1 MRGLGRP
8 GAASRN
14 GWKMDFSVIIP
25 TYNRSEVLELTLKA
39 LATQEPAADP
49 GASLIRY
56 EVVVIDDG
64 STDSTRQLVETMGDA
79 YPVPLKY
86 LFQPNRKQGAAR
98 NLGVSHARGKYLL
111 FLGDDI
117 VPGPVFL
124 SEHRQSH
131 VEGDPMLAV
140 IGYTRWPEHFRRT
153 PFLQYI
159 GEQGWQFG
167 FSLIE
172 DPGDLPFNFFY
183 TSNLSVS
190 RDLFL
195 DSGGFDESFQ
205 EYGWEDM
212 ELGLRLKKKGMRLA
226 YNARAVAYHHHRINL
241 ASFVRRQR
249 RVGQTAWTFYGS
261 HPEVAGFLNVESVP
275 QYSPVRRLKMWV
287 LTRLC
292 SLTENLTWPDMSSF
306 YPDLMSYHYNRGI
319 CEGRNESS

>member
-1 MRGLGRP
+1 
-8 GAASRN
+8 
-14 GWKMDFSVIIP
+14 MDFSVIIP
-25 TYNRSEVLELTLKA
+25 TYNRSAVLGLTLQA
-39 LATQEPAADP
+39 LATQELPAGP
-49 GASLIRY
+49 GVSLIRY
-56 EVVVIDDG
+56 EVVVVDDG
-64 STDSTRQLVETMGDA
+64 STDSTRQLVEA
-79 YPVPLKY
+79 RAAAFPVPLKY
-86 LFQPNRKQGAAR
+86 LFQDNRKQGAAR
-98 NLGVSHARGKYLL
+98 NLGVSQARGKYLL

-117 VPGPVFL
+117 VPGPFFV
-124 SEHRQSH
+124 SEHHKSH
-131 VEGDPMLAV
+131 ARGHPMLAV
-140 IGYTRWPEHFRRT
+140 IGYTRWPEHFRPT
-153 PFLQYI
+153 PFLEYI

-195 DSGGFDESFQ
+195 GSGGFDESFQ

-212 ELGLRLKKKGMRLA
+212 ELGLRLKKKGMHLV
-226 YNARAVAYHHHRINL
+226 YNSRAVAYHHHRINL

-249 RVGQTAWTFYGS
+249 KVGRTAWTFYGR
-261 HPEVAGFLNVESVP
+261 HPEMAGFLNLESVP
-275 QYSPVRRLKMWV
+275 QYSLARRLKMWA

-292 SLTENLTWPDMSSF
+292 SLTENLAWPDLSSF

>member
-1 MRGLGRP
+1 
-8 GAASRN
+8 
-14 GWKMDFSVIIP
+14 MDFSVIIP
-25 TYNRSEVLELTLKA
+25 TYNRGEVLELTLGA
-39 LATQEPAADP
+39 LAAQELPASP
-49 GASLIRY
+49 GAPRIRY

-64 STDSTRQLVETMGDA
+64 STDSTRQLVETTASG

-86 LFQPNRKQGAAR
+86 LFQQNRKQGAAR
-98 NLGVSHARGKYLL
+98 NLGVCHAHGEYLL

-117 VPGPVFL
+117 VPGPLFL
-124 SEHRQSH
+124 SEHRKSH
-131 VEGDPMLAV
+131 AQGDPLLAA
-140 IGYTRWPEHFRRT
+140 IGYTGWPEHFRRT

-172 DPGDLPFNFFY
+172 DHDDLPFNFFY

-190 RDLFL
+190 RNLFL
-195 DSGGFDESFQ
+195 ASGGFDESFQ

-212 ELGLRLKKKGMRLA
+212 ELGLRLEKKGMRLV

-241 ASFVRRQR
+241 ASFARRQR
-249 RVGQTAWTFYGS
+249 QVGRTAWTFYGR
-261 HPEVAGFLNVESVP
+261 HPEMADFLNVERVP
-275 QYSPVRRLKMWV
+275 QYSPTRRVTMWA

-292 SLTENLTWPDMSSF
+292 SLTENLAWPDMSPY

-319 CEGRNESS
+319 FEGRNEPS